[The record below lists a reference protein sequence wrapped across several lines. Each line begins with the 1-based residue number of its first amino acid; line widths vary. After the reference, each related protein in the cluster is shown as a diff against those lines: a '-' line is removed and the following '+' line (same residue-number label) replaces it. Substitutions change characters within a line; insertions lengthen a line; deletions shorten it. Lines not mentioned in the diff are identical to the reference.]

1 MTETEIKADAKGTK
15 DTKIPPT
22 NSMLKSV
29 IWRVMG
35 VFVYATI
42 FYLWTRQWQLTL
54 AGTLIHHSTFLVVF
68 YLHERFWISLNK
80 KDHWLKPF
88 TYEIIL
94 GMGLGGLIVYALTG
108 SFKAVTHITLT
119 YTAVKLVMYY
129 IYDKL
134 WYKYFSKS
142 KDI

>member
-1 MTETEIKADAKGTK
+1 MEEVINPKE
-15 DTKIPPT
+15 KIAHT

-29 IWRVMG
+29 IWRIMG

-68 YLHERFWISLNK
+68 YLHERLWISLNK
-80 KDHWLKPF
+80 KNHWLKPW
-88 TYEIIL
+88 TYEVIL
-94 GMGLGGLIVYALTG
+94 GMGLGGLIVYFLTG
-108 SFKAVTHITLT
+108 SFKAVTQITIS
-119 YTAVKLVMYY
+119 YTVVKIIMYY

-134 WYKYFSKS
+134 WYKYHK
-142 KDI
+142 